1 MADRIV
7 ALIPG
12 RDAACRA
19 RSLTW
24 QQRCVDFLSKLAKAK
39 NSWRDAY
46 LPIGRPALREKP
58 HFAEVGRFGEQLGN
72 RFLQHWMESARR
84 YLSERD

>member
-1 MADRIV
+1 VADRIV
-7 ALIPG
+7 AWIPG
-12 RDAACRA
+12 RGAACCA

-24 QQRCVDFLSKLAKAK
+24 HQRCVDFLSKLAKAK

-46 LPIGRPALREKP
+46 LPVGRPTLCEKP

-72 RFLQHWMESARR
+72 RFLQHRMEGARR